1 MFNKKCALFLALLF
15 LLAAC
20 GNADRPAD
28 TAPSPSVD
36 EITAG
41 DPAGVDEL
49 TQCLPVSAFPGI
61 SGGSHRFSESVEVA
75 LQAESGSVITYTLD
89 GSEPRTYSQPIT
101 LTGRHTLKAWA
112 GKDGMLDSEAATFY
126 FANGDGL
133 QIDFFG
139 QTIGDY
145 SYDVKI
151 PDGATPEEVA
161 ALWADDEEWLK
172 QFSKPASWDDL
183 GGLDGSKDTYGFEAT
198 GFFHIEQRE
207 ENGKIRSYM
216 VNPIGN
222 LYFNISACVHDDG
235 DTHTIVDGRE
245 DIYEWLADPSDSMF
259 SRAYWDTWWGTSY
272 SHYIV
277 NWARKNGK
285 PYDKPEFL
293 DQSVVRMRSLGFNGL
308 GGWSAAYDRHMAYYY
323 WPIQDIG
330 VKIGDSN
337 YFDVFDPDFERALDE
352 HCAHLA
358 GYKDDPTLMG
368 YLMGNERDYL
378 SFRGVIFSQDES
390 SPAKRRLVE
399 MLRAKYASIDEFNA
413 AWDVSQ
419 DSWDTVLNTDIS
431 TITVEGINDY
441 YEYLTL
447 YFDTYFGLVTQYI
460 RKYDPNH
467 MVMGERIVNGDTHN
481 PNVSAALYGAM
492 GRHLDVISLNYYRD
506 DPRLDLLESLYEIA
520 GHTPFVSTEF
530 HFGDASGGLSRTGI
544 VMSENEEEKGK
555 MYRNYVEKLA
565 ASGMFVGVD
574 WFQYL
579 DQSPTGRYFDGE
591 DGALGFFNVA
601 DRPYRTV
608 ISHAVET
615 NYTIY
620 DVIQGKRPPFEF
632 QPE

>member
-1 MFNKKCALFLALLF
+1 MFHKKCALFLALLF
-15 LLAAC
+15 FLSAC
-20 GNADRPAD
+20 GSDQPAD
-28 TAPSPSVD
+28 VSPSPSASETIGED
-36 EITAG
+36 STGI
-41 DPAGVDEL
+41 DDID
-49 TQCLPVSAFPGI
+49 QCLPVSASPGV
-61 SGGSHRFSESVEVA
+61 SGGSYRFSNRVDVS
-75 LQAESGSVITYTLD
+75 LQGENGSVITYSLD
-89 GSEPRTYSQPIT
+89 GSHPRAYSSPIT
-101 LTGRHTLKAWA
+101 LTGRHTLTAWA
-112 GKDGMLDSEAATFY
+112 SKDGMLDSEPATFY
-126 FANGDGL
+126 FANEDGL
-133 QIDFFG
+133 RIDFYG

-145 SYDVKI
+145 TYDVKI
-151 PDGATPEEVA
+151 PDGATAEEVA

-172 QFSKPASWDDL
+172 QFSKPANWDDW
-183 GGLDGSKDTYGFEAT
+183 GGLDGSNDTYGFEAT

-235 DTHTIVDGRE
+235 DTHTIIAGRE
-245 DIYEWLADPSDSMF
+245 DIYEWIADPNDSMY
-259 SRAYWDTWWGTSY
+259 SHAYWNTWWGLSY

-277 NWARKNGK
+277 NWARKHER
-285 PYDKPEFL
+285 PYDKPDFL
-293 DQSVVRMRSLGFNGL
+293 NQSVARMKSLGFNGL

-330 VKIGDSN
+330 VKIGGSN
-337 YFDVFDPDFERALDE
+337 YFDVFDPEFEKALDA

-358 GYKDDPTLMG
+358 GYKDEPALMG
-368 YLMGNERDYL
+368 YLLGNERNYL
-378 SFRGVIFSQDES
+378 DIRGVIFSQDET
-390 SPAKRRLVE
+390 SPAKRKLVD
-399 MLRAKYASIDEFNA
+399 MLQAKYASIGDFNT
-413 AWDVSQ
+413 AWGGSY
-419 DSWDTVLNTDIS
+419 DSWDTVLNTGIS
-431 TITVEGINDY
+431 TVTAEGVGDY

-447 YFDTYFGLVTQYI
+447 YFDTYFGLVAQYI
-460 RKYDPNH
+460 KKYDPNH

-506 DPRLDLLESLYEIA
+506 DPRIDFLENLYEIA
-520 GHTPFVSTEF
+520 GYTPFISTEF

-544 VMSENEEEKGK
+544 VMSANEDEKGK

-608 ISHAVET
+608 IGHAVET

-620 DVIQGKRPPFEF
+620 DVIQGKRPPYEF